1 MSDET
6 VINQTVPTIAGPRVP
21 YSSATYTGE
30 ELRRAPTR
38 PGATDAL
45 QIPSLFNGKRV
56 ERQDLRRMITAPA
69 PAYVPPAPAAASPST
84 VAQTR
89 PRRFAFSSGR
99 IDAVSA
105 QPAERRFVPAP
116 PKPRQPAPPKAPPR
130 TEEYRPRVTST
141 VGQCLAR
148 LRDGRGFMLFAEID
162 HLFGTTQQNRRQVFN
177 DAIKAGLIKRLRVG
191 SKGAYALPDFILPP
205 ELEPPPR
212 MPAPKLRGLQHRL
225 RLLQNLRRDLT
236 LRLHETQDKIAAIEQ
251 QLAPY
256 ITEHGQPDAARA
268 TL

>member
-30 ELRRAPTR
+30 ELNRAPTR

-45 QIPSLFNGKRV
+45 RIPSLLNGKRV
-56 ERQDLRRMITAPA
+56 EREDLRRMITAPV
-69 PAYVPPAPAAASPST
+69 PAYVPPEPAAASPAP
-84 VAQTR
+84 VAPTR
-89 PRRFAFSSGR
+89 PLNFTFSSGSV
-99 IDAVSA
+99 DAIK
-105 QPAERRFVPAP
+105 AENANRRFRAVPAAR
-116 PKPRQPAPPKAPPR
+116 KPAPVKAPPR
-130 TEEYRPRVTST
+130 MPDEYRPRPTSI

-162 HLFGTTQQNRRQVFN
+162 HLLGTTQQNRRQVFN
-177 DAIKAGLIKRLRVG
+177 DALKAGLIKRLRVG

-212 MPAPKLRGLQHRL
+212 MPAPKMRGLQHRL

-236 LRLHETQDKIAAIEQ
+236 LRLHETQDKITAIEQ